1 MAESKMQW
9 YVLRAVSGK
18 EAKVKEYID
27 AEIKNG
33 SFGGFVREV
42 LIPTEKVL
50 QLKNGKRVEKQ
61 RNFLPGYVF
70 VEAQLV
76 GEIAHVLRQT
86 PNCLGFLGGLDNPT
100 PLRQREID
108 RIQGKIEEP
117 AEQDFEDFV
126 PFTVGEKVKVADG
139 PFSGFIGVVEDV
151 NAEKKSVT
159 VAVVVFGRNTPVV
172 LGYAQVEKCSE

>member
-1 MAESKMQW
+1 M
-9 YVLRAVSGK
+9 
-18 EAKVKEYID
+18 
-27 AEIKNG
+27 
-33 SFGGFVREV
+33 
-42 LIPTEKVL
+42 
-50 QLKNGKRVEKQ
+50 
-61 RNFLPGYVF
+61 
-70 VEAQLV
+70 